1 MIKIIQKGD
10 ARKALVALC
19 PYFAVA
25 PDCGG
30 ATAANVSVGAFASIH
45 DGTHVVNLS
54 QFCYRVKTSEKGS
67 EARRS

>member
-1 MIKIIQKGD
+1 MIKIIRKGD

-54 QFCYRVKTSEKGS
+54 QFCYRVKPPGKGR
-67 EARRS
+67 EARCS